1 MIKYGMF
8 LTTQLKYGMF
18 IFPGPNSISKYSI
31 DQQADGSFMVTY
43 IPVEVGLFDINVT
56 WNGNE
61 IAGKCCHGNNEKCQV
76 QYRPAS

>member
-1 MIKYGMF
+1 MIS
-8 LTTQLKYGMF
+8 
-18 IFPGPNSISKYSI
+18 GPNATAKYSI

-61 IAGKCCHGNNEKCQV
+61 IAGRCCLGNKL
-76 QYRPAS
+76 